1 MNSCHFCDLYRW
13 RKAHEY
19 KDIKTEYGA
28 ALIVKNGLHN
38 ETYQGHKLRFCPTC
52 GKRLEGNKYDNRRSK
67 SKSGKRC
74 TD

>member
-28 ALIVKNGLHN
+28 ALVVKNGLQN
-38 ETYQGHKLRFCPTC
+38 ETYHGHKLRFCPTC
-52 GKRLEGNKYDNRRSK
+52 GRKLEEKNHVSGRSK

-74 TD
+74 KD